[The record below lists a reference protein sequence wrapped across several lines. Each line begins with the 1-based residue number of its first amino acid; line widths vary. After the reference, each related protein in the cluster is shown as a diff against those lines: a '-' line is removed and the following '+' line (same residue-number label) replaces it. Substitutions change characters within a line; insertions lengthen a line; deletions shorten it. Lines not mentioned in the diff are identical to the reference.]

1 MTDLDPS
8 VKREKNPYFSI
19 LEELGGK
26 QYEINWELVVRL
38 QRGAITI
45 VLSIVLPDQDQP
57 VAEVA

>member
-8 VKREKNPYFSI
+8 VKREKIPYFSI

-38 QRGAITI
+38 QRMTAPFKGCIT
-45 VLSIVLPDQDQP
+45 SIFS
-57 VAEVA
+57 